1 MDKSVVLGFS
11 GGIDSCTAAQR
22 LRDEGYRVVA
32 LTINTTNDHK
42 LLETARLKAQEIGI
56 EWLEYDAT
64 ERFKQ
69 DIIDYFTSSYI
80 NGCTPAPC
88 TRCNTRIRWPILCEV
103 ADSLGIY
110 HIATGHYLDIV
121 EHDEHLY
128 IARAL
133 DRSKDQSYY
142 LWGVGEDTL
151 RRMLTPMRQVLKN
164 DIRENFTNKKESMG
178 ICFLNGLHYTEFLN
192 SQGIEFS
199 SGDIVNNKSEIVG
212 QHNGIARYTI
222 GQRRGIGIPEGMRII
237 GVDATSNRL
246 FVGNNS
252 ELYKQK
258 LYIHDCRITSPEE
271 LLSADD
277 ITIMIRGIGRNP
289 ERPVKVERHNDGY
302 CVTCDDPAWAPAIGQ
317 PLVFYRNNLVIGG
330 GIICSFE

>member
-69 DIIDYFTSSYI
+69 DIIDYFISSYI

-88 TRCNTRIRWPILCEV
+88 TRCNTLIKWPILCEV

-121 EHDEHLY
+121 ERNGHLY

-133 DRSKDQSYY
+133 DSTKDQSYY

-164 DIRENFTNKKESMG
+164 DIRENFANKKESMG
-178 ICFLNGLHYTEFLN
+178 ICFLNSLHYTEFLN

-222 GQRRGIGIPEGMRII
+222 GQRRGVGIPEGMRII
-237 GVDATSNRL
+237 GIDITSNRL
-246 FVGNNS
+246 IVGNNS
-252 ELYKQK
+252 ELYRQK
-258 LYIHDCRITSPEE
+258 LYIYDCRITSPDE

-302 CVTCDDPAWAPAIGQ
+302 CVTCDDQAWAPATGQ